1 MRKFQQIF
9 EGNFQRFQGGGFLT
23 GDLVKFRQGWNSNP
37 WCKSLGE
44 NTITQLNTFAEG
56 KYNIRVSAVKTLRPQ
71 VQGSTQQD
79 VGASNQYFCDIALEK
94 APGLFLDFIE
104 VPSEI
109 LEYVDTGINLSPV
122 SDENKR
128 EDEIKIKPEDVQ
140 VEKDEHEKEIDN
152 PDSNTTLPGA
162 TAAKSYTANYI
173 GN

>member
-1 MRKFQQIF
+1 M
-9 EGNFQRFQGGGFLT
+9 
-23 GDLVKFRQGWNSNP
+23 
-37 WCKSLGE
+37 
-44 NTITQLNTFAEG
+44 
-56 KYNIRVSAVKTLRPQ
+56 
-71 VQGSTQQD
+71 
-79 VGASNQYFCDIALEK
+79 
-94 APGLFLDFIE
+94 
-104 VPSEI
+104 
-109 LEYVDTGINLSPV
+109 

>member
-1 MRKFQQIF
+1 MRKFQKIF

-23 GDLVKFRQGWNSNP
+23 GDVVKFRSDWNSNP
-37 WCKSLGE
+37 WVQGLGE
-44 NTITQLNTFAEG
+44 NTMTQLNSFAEG

-94 APGLFLDFIE
+94 APGQFLDFIE
-104 VPSEI
+104 VPSEL
-109 LEYVDTGINLSPV
+109 LEYVEVGINLPPV

-128 EDEIKIKPEDVQ
+128 DDEVIMKPEEVT
-140 VEKDEHEKEIDN
+140 VETDEVEQEIET
-152 PDSNTTLPGA
+152 PTSNTKLPGA
-162 TAAKSYTANYI
+162 TCATSYTAGYI